1 MFTLSRQLSLSYYDI
16 MIFRSKDGLL
26 LAISSSDGYCTIIGF
41 DENELGTPLVEE
53 KHPQSSPVLNIVQS
67 PSCEDTPTSH
77 QTPTVTPSRRITPIP
92 VDKPITSLSTPP
104 HIKEPT
110 KPRRVNFITLS
121 SPQTNDKGDS

>member
-1 MFTLSRQLSLSYYDI
+1 

-26 LAISSSDGYCTIIGF
+26 LAISSSDGYCTIISF

-77 QTPTVTPSRRITPIP
+77 QTPTDETVTPSRRITPVP
-92 VDKPITSLSTPP
+92 VDKPVTSSSTPP